1 MPHYTLARLAEH
13 TSPTHH
19 SHNPSGIIKDYLSAP
34 PTPASP
40 SLTPLLS
47 TVAGGNMQPIQWMF
61 LEHLPLVV
69 RGIVFLVPKGLK
81 QLRR

>member
-13 TSPTHH
+13 TAPTHH
-19 SHNPSGIIKDYLSAP
+19 SHNPSGIIAGLPECSP
-34 PTPASP
+34 NPASP

-61 LEHLPLVV
+61 LERLPLVV
-69 RGIVFLVPKGLK
+69 RGIVFPVPKGLK
-81 QLRR
+81 QLRK